1 MKIEGLKFKL
11 CCLLLVFSC
20 NHNSGFALNLG
31 RIMTNSMYGEPL
43 DADIALENTNTDL
56 TASQIK
62 VKLSDDIQFR
72 KLGLKK
78 EPYHDQLTFKAYSD
92 SAKNWFIKVKSAEPI
107 STQFL
112 SFLLTVEWPQ
122 GQATREYITIMKAPI
137 FEKKDE
143 SANIIPVVNKVALAS
158 TESEKQI
165 IRTEENPSKDNEL
178 YKDYQDNS
186 SLSGILGSAYA
197 SLSKMLPSDLNAP
210 NTNSDTQT
218 DKQPESN
225 LVSQQNVVTYRPQ
238 SSTSTITVPGDTL
251 SEIAEGVTQADT
263 LPGITRQQMMIAIY
277 VSNKHAFVNGDMA
290 RLKGNTTLNIPSPEQ
305 AREIFTKEQNN
316 FDIKGTTIVQVKKPV
331 VDAKIIAVNT
341 KPEIMPSAAKV
352 SVTPTKSVARQ
363 TITKTTPSKNVIS
376 SKKITIAKVSSPSK
390 SAPASTATTAPDI
403 IRISPIDGN
412 IANLKITDAKKVD
425 TQIAQSLESPLFA
438 PSKQNTQNTQGSVI
452 AANNPKAANPQT
464 NPETT
469 FDSTNA
475 LAQFNSIQKDIDNAK
490 IDAAKSN
497 TNSNANLAPK
507 KLEIVTAEPSI
518 SSGERYLADAERI
531 VTRQREIQDL
541 KDQLAML
548 KAQIGDMAKLV
559 ALRTSGSV
567 SQNDIATATATVSA
581 SRATVDQIV
590 NQQVAAQSPSLPA
603 AVINTTPKQQTVA
616 SDSYISSVVDSANSS
631 LENINNSSHN
641 LNNDQVQT
649 IFYTIMGLIAAAA
662 LAGFAYQYNRR
673 EKREVEMVSN
683 RAKFRDDIND
693 ETVAD
698 YNIVTAE
705 EEFIQDYYPIHEYE
719 DEQGQVEDHIEN
731 EHVYAQAAG
740 IKEDQMDSYYRLVQ
754 AYLDLNDHVNAKK
767 ILDIIH
773 NNGTPE
779 QREYA
784 DRIYQHGS

>member
-20 NHNSGFALNLG
+20 NHNSSLALNLG

-43 DADIALENTNTDL
+43 DADITLENTSTDL

-72 KLGLKK
+72 QLGLKK
-78 EPYHDQLTFKAYSD
+78 QPYHDQLTFKAYSD
-92 SAKNWFIKVKSAEPI
+92 SAKNWFIKVKSSEPI

-122 GQATREYITIMKAPI
+122 GRATREYITIMKAPI
-137 FEKKDE
+137 FEKNIE
-143 SANIIPVVNKVALAS
+143 SANIIPVANKVALAS
-158 TESEKQI
+158 TEDEKRI
-165 IRTEENPSKDNEL
+165 IRTEENPNKDNEL

-197 SLSKMLPSDLNAP
+197 SLSKILPSDS
-210 NTNSDTQT
+210 NTPSANSDTET
-218 DKQPESN
+218 GKQPEPN
-225 LVSQQNVVTYRPQ
+225 LVNQQNIVTYRPQ

-290 RLKGNTTLNIPSPEQ
+290 CLKGNTTLNIPSPGQ

-331 VDAKIIAVNT
+331 VDTKIIAVNT
-341 KPEIMPSAAKV
+341 KPKIMPSAAKV

-363 TITKTTPSKNVIS
+363 TITKTTRSKNVIP

-390 SAPASTATTAPDI
+390 SAPSSTATTASDI
-403 IRISPIDGN
+403 IRISPINGN
-412 IANLKITDAKKVD
+412 IANLKITDAKKID
-425 TQIAQSLESPLFA
+425 TQIAQSSESPLFA
-438 PSKQNTQNTQGSVI
+438 PSKQNTQDSVI
-452 AANNPKAANPQT
+452 AANNSKATKLQT
-464 NPETT
+464 NSQTNSETT
-469 FDSTNA
+469 FDSTSA
-475 LAQFNSIQKDIDNAK
+475 LAQFSSIQKDIDNAK
-490 IDAAKSN
+490 IDAAKNNVNFKVASR
-497 TNSNANLAPK
+497 
-507 KLEIVTAEPSI
+507 KLEIVSTESST
-518 SSGERYLADAERI
+518 SSGERFLADAERA
-531 VTRQREIQDL
+531 VTRQREMQDL

-548 KAQIGDMAKLV
+548 KAQISDMAKLV
-559 ALRTSGSV
+559 ALRTSGSG
-567 SQNDIATATATVSA
+567 SQNDIATVPA

-590 NQQVAAQSPSLPA
+590 NQQVAVQSPALPA
-603 AVINTTPKQQTVA
+603 NTINTAPSQQTVA
-616 SDSYISSVVDSANSS
+616 SDSYISSIVDSASSS
-631 LENINNSSHN
+631 LENINNSTES
-641 LNNDQVQT
+641 LTNDQIQT
-649 IFYTIMGLIAAAA
+649 IFYTIMGLIAASA

-673 EKREVEMVSN
+673 EKREAESVNN
-683 RAKFRDDIND
+683 RAKFRDDTNG
-693 ETVAD
+693 EAVGD
-698 YNIVTAE
+698 YNIVAAE
-705 EEFIQDYYPIHEYE
+705 EEVIEDYYSIHAHEHE
-719 DEQGQVEDHIEN
+719 HGDKQEEVEEHIEN
-731 EHVYAQAAG
+731 DHIYTQAVG
-740 IKEDQMDSYYRLVQ
+740 IKEEQMDSYYRLVQ

-773 NNGTPE
+773 NKGTPE
-779 QREYA
+779 QRKYA